1 MIYYMIYIL
10 LLYYEIKSHIF
21 KIPLLI
27 LNMFALEKKLKYII
41 DFITDYYVLCKNI
54 YKFIVELS
62 RIIDIQNYITK
73 IILVSFS
80 IFVSQ
85 IFPQF

>member
-1 MIYYMIYIL
+1 MIYIL

-54 YKFIVELS
+54 YKNS
-62 RIIDIQNYITK
+62 
-73 IILVSFS
+73 
-80 IFVSQ
+80 
-85 IFPQF
+85 